1 MLAIFISALLGFVII
16 GLPVVFALGMA
27 NIIMIWISPYPF
39 IVIVRQMVVGMNS
52 FPLLAIPFF
61 MFVGEVMNK
70 GGIARRLVNFA
81 DSLVGHITGG
91 LGHVNILASMF
102 FGGISGSAIADT
114 SAIGGLM
121 IPPMVKQHYPAPYA
135 AAVTASSAVIGIII
149 PPSIPFIL
157 YGIITSTSI
166 SRMFLGGFIP
176 GVLVGFALMVTTY
189 ITCRRHGYGVG
200 DDVEKKRLSFR
211 RILATFGS
219 AAPALSIPV
228 IIVGG
233 ILGGIFTATEAGVVA
248 AVVALLLSLF
258 YREVH
263 LRDLPSLFAATA
275 RMTAI
280 VTFLLGMA
288 MVSAWLLTR
297 AQVPFQLAALLSSA
311 TGSPT
316 VVMLFAVALLLVV
329 GLVMD
334 LTPAM
339 LILAPIFLPVMTEF
353 GVDPVYFGVVM
364 SVALGIGLVTP
375 PVGTVLYVASAVAGV
390 RLERLVVAILPFV
403 LTLLIVLIL
412 LLLFPGLVMF
422 IPSLVS

>member
-1 MLAIFISALLGFVII
+1 MLWVFISALLGFVIL
-16 GLPVVFALGMA
+16 GLPVVFALGLA
-27 NIIMIWISPYPF
+27 NIIMISISPYPI
-39 IVIVRQMVVGMNS
+39 IVLARQMVVGINE

-70 GGIARRLVNFA
+70 GGIARRLVEFA

-121 IPPMVKQHYPAPYA
+121 IPPMVKQHYPAPYS
-135 AAVTASSAVIGIII
+135 AAVTASSSVIGIII

-166 SRMFLGGFIP
+166 SRMFLGGVIP
-176 GVLVGFALMVTTY
+176 GIMVGGALMITTY
-189 ITCRRHGYGVG
+189 IGCRKHGYGKG
-200 DDVEKKRLSFR
+200 DDVEKK
-211 RILATFGS
+211 TFS
-219 AAPALSIPV
+219 PQVVWKTFLRAAPPLTIPI

-233 ILGGIFTATEAGVVA
+233 ILGGVFTATEAGVVA
-248 AVVALLLSLF
+248 AIVALLLSMV
-258 YREVH
+258 YREVK
-263 LRDLPSLFAATA
+263 LKDLPALFAATA
-275 RMTAI
+275 RTTAI

-297 AQVPFQLAALLSSA
+297 AQVPFQLAALLSSV

-316 VVMLFAVALLLVV
+316 VVLLFATALLLVV

-339 LILAPIFLPVMTEF
+339 LILAPIFLPVMQQF
-353 GVDPVYFGVVM
+353 GVDPVYFGVIM
-364 SVALGIGLVTP
+364 SISLGIGLVTP
-375 PVGTVLYVASAVAGV
+375 PVGTVLYVATAVAGI

-403 LTLLIVLIL
+403 LTLVIVLVL
-412 LLLFPGLVMF
+412 LLLFPPLVTWL
-422 IPSLVS
+422 PSLL